1 MKALALVRYSRRRG
15 LIAGRIH
22 RNDSAASVAFFL
34 MLEQMTQPRLR
45 VHLIM
50 DSGSSRTVV
59 AASGVAGS
67 SAESAYEQADD
78 GVCRS
83 EPVSSRTGEV
93 GSDLGQSS

>member
-1 MKALALVRYSRRRG
+1 
-15 LIAGRIH
+15 
-22 RNDSAASVAFFL
+22 

-93 GSDLGQSS
+93 GSDLGQSSQDDGRNWLDLLGTLAENLRQRGPEIP